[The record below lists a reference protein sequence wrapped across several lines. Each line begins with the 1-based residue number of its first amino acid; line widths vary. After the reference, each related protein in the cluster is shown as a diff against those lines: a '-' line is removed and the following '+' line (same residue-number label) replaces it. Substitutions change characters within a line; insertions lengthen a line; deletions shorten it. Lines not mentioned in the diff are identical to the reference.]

1 MHMCNLF
8 MPLSMA
14 EKIGR
19 LVASENCSA
28 HRAVFMHM
36 PRVVHLGSFLSFTG
50 DIADCLLDHPE
61 GSTRVV
67 FTGIQFQQKVLTP
80 VLALRLRR

>member
-1 MHMCNLF
+1 MHMCSLF
-8 MPLSMA
+8 MHLSMA

-28 HRAVFMHM
+28 HRAVFVHT
-36 PRVVHLGSFLSFTG
+36 PRVAHLCSFLSFTG

-67 FTGIQFQQKVLTP
+67 FADIQSRQKVLKP
-80 VLALRLRR
+80 VLASQLRR